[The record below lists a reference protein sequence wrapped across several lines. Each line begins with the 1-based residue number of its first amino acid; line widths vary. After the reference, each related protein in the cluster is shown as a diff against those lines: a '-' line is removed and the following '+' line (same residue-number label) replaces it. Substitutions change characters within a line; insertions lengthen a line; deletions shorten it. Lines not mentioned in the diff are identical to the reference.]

1 MFLFICWA
9 LPLQAQE
16 FNPKTIALTENPT
29 NAELQFLKEELKGKQ
44 VVFNYKFDIDLYKY
58 VDFQSKMNKIF

>member
-1 MFLFICWA
+1 MIATL
-9 LPLQAQE
+9 
-16 FNPKTIALTENPT
+16 KKYALTENPT